1 MSNKEDITDQVN
13 EQIIQELIDIIG
25 DDPLREGLRDTPKR
39 VLKAYKEL
47 FGGYKQS
54 PADVLGTTFSEGIDT
69 TQMILVRDIPFVSFC
84 EHHML
89 PFKGMAHVAYLPHDR
104 VVGLSKIPRVVD
116 VFAKRLQVQERLTD
130 QIADAIQ
137 DVLQPL
143 GVGVII
149 RSEHTCMTMRGVRKN
164 GTSMTTTALRGSFLN
179 PAQGHREEF
188 YRMLSI

>member
-1 MSNKEDITDQVN
+1 MTEKSITDPVN
-13 EQIIQELIDIIG
+13 EQIIQELIEVIG

-47 FGGYKQS
+47 FAGYQQD
-54 PADVLGTTFSEGIDT
+54 PAEVLGTTFSEGIDT

-89 PFKGMAHVAYLPHDR
+89 PFKGTAHVAYLPNSR

-149 RSEHTCMTMRGVRKN
+149 NSVHTCMTMRGVKKN
-164 GTSMTTTALRGSFLN
+164 GTSMTTTALRGTFLDQ
-179 PAQGHREEF
+179 AQGHREEF
-188 YRMLSI
+188 YRMLAI